1 MEKGPKM
8 SARLI
13 SFGGPVLVLSAL
25 ALLSACV
32 SVTVEPLTSEHYPA
46 HADRVELLETEP
58 ARPHIRLA
66 RIIATSQSA
75 GEASLTS
82 HILSRARQIGA
93 DAVVRGKSDVLE
105 SMGPGPL
112 YQSTL
117 SPAGTAGYSP
127 FGWGWWN
134 PFYLDPWSYVQGA
147 SDQPVWTEYL
157 SGLAIRYRPDP
168 GVSTRPQGNSQP

>member
-1 MEKGPKM
+1 M
-8 SARLI
+8 SARRL
-13 SFGGPVLVLSAL
+13 SAGGRIIVLSVL
-25 ALLSACV
+25 TLLSACV
-32 SVTVEPLTSEHYPA
+32 SVKVEPLTSEHYPV
-46 HADRVELLETEP
+46 RLGPVEMLEMEP
-58 ARPHIRLA
+58 IRPHIRLA
-66 RIIATSQSA
+66 RIIATSQSM
-75 GEASLTS
+75 GEASLQS

-105 SMGPGPL
+105 SMGPSPL

-147 SDQPVWTEYL
+147 SDQTVWTEYL
-157 SGLAIRYRPDP
+157 SGLAIRYRSDPASLRDP
-168 GVSTRPQGNSQP
+168 GGTVSPESPR